1 VVDSAGVSDVVQWA
15 PLFMPDIFWLDS
27 MALSGNLQDR
37 TPLTDEV
44 GVTVLTQHEDGFWGR
59 TGFDG
64 ATDDKWA
71 LQA

>member
-1 VVDSAGVSDVVQWA
+1 
-15 PLFMPDIFWLDS
+15 MPDIFWLDS

>member
-1 VVDSAGVSDVVQWA
+1 MA
-15 PLFMPDIFWLDS
+15 DIFRLDW
-27 MALSGNLQDR
+27 MVLSGNLQDR
-37 TPLTDEV
+37 TPPTDEV
-44 GVTVLTQHEDGFWGR
+44 GDTVLRQHEDGFWGR